1 MSDGGEEK
9 LPTDEELPTS
19 AEDSEDNGEGKPET
33 VIVDYGGG
41 IVVHRR
47 LPDGTL
53 DEGHEFSTEELI
65 PNEDDG
71 LEHLD
76 ESVQIA
82 WKKAEALKSIDL
94 DTIIAVQDILE
105 ADKKPIFIDVGDAEP
120 RASAA
125 SGEFILH
132 FSQSELNNYA
142 ASRKKGVAPK
152 SRDWIDRSSLALW
165 ESTRGEISQR
175 TLTALRETIIDK
187 YASRDSHAKVLSFA
201 VSFLKFQAKTKM
213 EPRYTSFVVYLEM
226 PKAVRER
233 KSITSRIVTK
243 EDIENVLGYIKQAE
257 RRGDIS
263 TERSAHYS
271 AFVIFGAFTG
281 QRSMATMAKLT
292 VGQFREALQS
302 EKPVLQ
308 VEHSQDKTRMSHF
321 VPLHP
326 TVVAAIQPLLE
337 GRADNERMF
346 KYDSFLMWVKR
357 QKIRMS
363 RFNGHFV
370 LGDLRK
376 FAEQQGDIIQ
386 WEQSNRAYVM
396 THGVSGIDWKHYK
409 HPLPEN
415 VYDVYMKYWEHVNFE
430 DLISTRT
437 HPQ

>member
-1 MSDGGEEK
+1 VSDNSEKK
-9 LPTDEELPTS
+9 LPTAKELPTS
-19 AEDSEDNGEGKPET
+19 AEDSEDNGGEKPET

-41 IVVHRR
+41 IIVHRR

-65 PNEDDG
+65 PNEDEG
-71 LEHLD
+71 LAHLD
-76 ESVQIA
+76 ESVRIA
-82 WKKAEALKSIDL
+82 WKKAEAIKSIDL

-105 ADKKPIFIDVGDAEP
+105 ADKKPIFIDVGDAEL

-132 FSQSELNNYA
+132 FSQSELNNYV

-175 TLTALRETIIDK
+175 TLTALRETTIDK

-263 TERSAHYS
+263 TEKSAHYS

-308 VEHSQDKTRMSHF
+308 VEYWQDKIRMSHF

-326 TVVAAIQPLLE
+326 QVVTAVQPLLDD
-337 GRADNERMF
+337 RKNEESVF
-346 KYDSFLMWVKR
+346 AYGSFLMWVKR
-357 QKIRMS
+357 QKIPMA
-363 RFNGHFV
+363 RFNRHFV

-376 FAEQQGDIIQ
+376 FAEQHGDTIQ
-386 WEQSNRAYVM
+386 WEQSNRAYIL
-396 THGVSGIDWKHYK
+396 THGVSGIEWGHYR
-409 HPLPEN
+409 HPLPDS
-415 VYDVYMKYWEHVNFE
+415 VYDIYMNYWGKVR
-430 DLISTRT
+430 LS
-437 HPQ
+437 

>member
-1 MSDGGEEK
+1 MTSPLHGEGRRFESGRAHHLFFDSEAGIVSDDSEKK
-9 LPTDEELPTS
+9 LPTANELPTS

-71 LEHLD
+71 LAHLD

-125 SGEFILH
+125 SSEFILH
-132 FSQSELNNYA
+132 FSQSELSNFV
-142 ASRKKGVAPK
+142 ASRKKGLAPN
-152 SRDWIDRSSLALW
+152 SMDWINRSSLALW
-165 ESTRGEISQR
+165 ESTRGDISQR
-175 TLTALRETIIDK
+175 TLTLLRETTLDK

-233 KSITSRIVTK
+233 KSITRRIVTK
-243 EDIENVLGYIKQAE
+243 ADIENVLTHIKQAGD
-257 RRGDIS
+257 RGDIS
-263 TERSAHYS
+263 SERASQYS
-271 AFVIFGAFTG
+271 AFVIFGAYTG
-281 QRSMATMAKLT
+281 QRSMATMAKLA
-292 VGQFREALQS
+292 VVQFKEALQR

-308 VEHSQDKTRMSHF
+308 VETSQDKIRMEHY

-326 TVVAAIQPLLE
+326 QVVAAVQPLLDD
-337 GRADNERMF
+337 RKNEESVF
-346 KYDSFLMWVKR
+346 AYGSFLMWVKR
-357 QKIRMS
+357 QKILMS
-363 RFNGHFV
+363 QFNGRF
-370 LGDLRK
+370 LLAFGQ
-376 FAEQQGDIIQ
+376 F
-386 WEQSNRAYVM
+386 
-396 THGVSGIDWKHYK
+396 
-409 HPLPEN
+409 P
-415 VYDVYMKYWEHVNFE
+415 
-430 DLISTRT
+430 
-437 HPQ
+437 

>member
-1 MSDGGEEK
+1 VSDDSEKK
-9 LPTDEELPTS
+9 LPTANELPTS

-71 LEHLD
+71 LAHLD

-125 SGEFILH
+125 SSEFILH
-132 FSQSELNNYA
+132 FSQSELSNFV
-142 ASRKKGVAPK
+142 ASRKKGLAPN
-152 SRDWIDRSSLALW
+152 SMDWINRSSLALW
-165 ESTRGEISQR
+165 ESTRGDISQR
-175 TLTALRETIIDK
+175 TLTLLRETTLDK

-233 KSITSRIVTK
+233 KSITRRIVTK
-243 EDIENVLGYIKQAE
+243 ADIENVLTHIKQAGD
-257 RRGDIS
+257 RGDIS
-263 TERSAHYS
+263 SERASQYS
-271 AFVIFGAFTG
+271 AFVIFGAYTG
-281 QRSMATMAKLT
+281 QRSMATMAKLA
-292 VGQFREALQS
+292 VVQFKEALQR

-308 VEHSQDKTRMSHF
+308 VETSQDKIRMEHY

-326 TVVAAIQPLLE
+326 QVVAAVQPLLDD
-337 GRADNERMF
+337 RKNEESVF
-346 KYDSFLMWVKR
+346 AYGSFLMWVKR
-357 QKIRMS
+357 QKILMS
-363 RFNGHFV
+363 QFNGRF
-370 LGDLRK
+370 
-376 FAEQQGDIIQ
+376 
-386 WEQSNRAYVM
+386 
-396 THGVSGIDWKHYK
+396 
-409 HPLPEN
+409 LPA
-415 VYDVYMKYWEHVNFE
+415 FGQF
-430 DLISTRT
+430 
-437 HPQ
+437 P